1 MSTSAARAWVE
12 IDLPAID
19 RNVGRIKQALPPH
32 VRYVAVVKAN
42 AYGHGMPEVATRLLQ
57 AGVDCFAV
65 ANVAEAAILREVGH
79 EADILLLS
87 PILPTE
93 LPRAVALGL
102 DITLNSLGE
111 AQALAALVRG
121 RDRRAKVHVKVDTGM
136 GRAGVWHE
144 QAAELFAFVHAEP
157 GLEWRGVYTH
167 FSDADHDQAFTA
179 EQRATFLRLLETIP
193 ASIRAGLLIHAD
205 NSAGLESFS
214 ASAPFNAVRVGLMQ
228 YGLPPSAG
236 SFLASLRPEP
246 VLSFHARVVLVKDLP
261 AGTAVSYNRT
271 KVLSRPTRVAIVAV
285 GYGDGVPTAASNRG
299 HFLVR
304 GVRCPILGRVTMD
317 QTSSTSPTSR
327 LWPWVMSSR
336 SSARRAATA
345 SPSPSSARGP
355 TASHGRPCARS
366 RSGYS
371 ASTGPTAPDDGSLFT
386 SRAALRLHGRLA
398 CDG

>member
-1 MSTSAARAWVE
+1 MSASSNSSAARAWVE

-65 ANVAEAAILREVGH
+65 ANVAEAAMLREVGH
-79 EADILLLS
+79 DADILLLS
-87 PILPTE
+87 PTLPSE
-93 LPRAVALGL
+93 LPRALALGL
-102 DITLNSLGE
+102 DITLNSLAE
-111 AQALAALVRG
+111 AQALAASAEKSGLK
-121 RDRRAKVHVKVDTGM
+121 AKVHVKVDTGM

-144 QAAELFAFVHAEP
+144 RAAELFTFVRSESRF
-157 GLEWRGVYTH
+157 EWRGVYTH
-167 FSDADHDQAFTA
+167 FSDADSDAACTA
-179 EQRATFLRLLETIP
+179 GQRAIFLKLLERIP
-193 ASIRAGLLIHAD
+193 AAVRAGLMIHAD

-228 YGLPPSAG
+228 YGLPPSSG

-271 KVLSRPTRVAIVAV
+271 KILTRPTRVAIVAV

-304 GVRCPILGRVTMD
+304 GQRCPILGRVTMD
-317 QTSSTSPTSR
+317 QTIVDVTDVAGAAVGDIATILGAQGADRITVAEFCAWSDCI
-327 LWPWVMSSR
+327 PWE
-336 SSARRAATA
+336 
-345 SPSPSSARGP
+345 
-355 TASHGRPCARS
+355 
-366 RSGYS
+366 
-371 ASTGPTAPDDGSLFT
+371 
-386 SRAALRLHGRLA
+386 ALCTLTQRVQRVYRT
-398 CDG
+398 DRT

>member
-1 MSTSAARAWVE
+1 MMSASSNASAARAWVE

-79 EADILLLS
+79 DADILLLS
-87 PILPTE
+87 PTLPGE
-93 LPRAVALGL
+93 LPRALALGL
-102 DITLNSLGE
+102 DITLNSLEE
-111 AQALAALVRG
+111 AQALAAAFAKSGLK
-121 RDRRAKVHVKVDTGM
+121 AKVHVKVDTGM

-144 QAAELFAFVHAEP
+144 QAAELFAFVQAA
-157 GLEWRGVYTH
+157 GFEWRGVFTH
-167 FSDADHDQAFTA
+167 FSDADSDAAYTTN
-179 EQRATFLRLLETIP
+179 QRTIFLKLLERIP
-193 ASIRAGLLIHAD
+193 AAVRSGLMIHAD

-228 YGLPPSAG
+228 YGLPPSSG

-271 KVLSRPTRVAIVAV
+271 KTLSRPTRVAIVAV

-299 HFLVR
+299 FFLVR
-304 GVRCPILGRVTMD
+304 GQRCPILGRVTMD
-317 QTSSTSPTSR
+317 QTIVDITDVPSVAVGDIATILGAQGADRITVAEFCA
-327 LWPWVMSSR
+327 WADCIPWE
-336 SSARRAATA
+336 
-345 SPSPSSARGP
+345 
-355 TASHGRPCARS
+355 
-366 RSGYS
+366 
-371 ASTGPTAPDDGSLFT
+371 
-386 SRAALRLHGRLA
+386 ALCTLTQRVQRVYRT
-398 CDG
+398 DRT

>member
-1 MSTSAARAWVE
+1 MSASSNTSAARAWVE

-65 ANVAEAAILREVGH
+65 ANVAEAAKLREVGH
-79 EADILLLS
+79 DADILLLS
-87 PILPTE
+87 PTLPGE
-93 LPRAVALGL
+93 LPRALALGL
-102 DITLNSLGE
+102 DITLNSLEE
-111 AQALAALVRG
+111 AQALAAAVAKSGLK
-121 RDRRAKVHVKVDTGM
+121 AKVHVKVDTGM

-144 QAAELFAFVHAEP
+144 QAAALFAFVQGAP
-157 GLEWRGVYTH
+157 GFEWRGVYTH
-167 FSDADHDQAFTA
+167 FSDADSDAAYTA
-179 EQRATFLRLLETIP
+179 GQRAIFLRLLDLIP
-193 ASIRAGLLIHAD
+193 AAVRAGLMIHAD

-271 KVLSRPTRVAIVAV
+271 KTLSRPTRVAIVAV

-299 HFLVR
+299 SFLVR
-304 GVRCPILGRVTMD
+304 GQRCPILGRVTMD
-317 QTSSTSPTSR
+317 QTIVDVTDVPSVVVGDIATILGAQGTDRITVAEFCAWSDCI
-327 LWPWVMSSR
+327 PWE
-336 SSARRAATA
+336 
-345 SPSPSSARGP
+345 
-355 TASHGRPCARS
+355 
-366 RSGYS
+366 
-371 ASTGPTAPDDGSLFT
+371 
-386 SRAALRLHGRLA
+386 ALCTLTQRVQRVYRT
-398 CDG
+398 DRT